1 MRNKEK
7 GGIKSSKTRPST
19 PVIITALSS
28 PRFSLICPPRTHG
41 AEIVFIKSKRED
53 KNKRYAASSAE
64 HSALEWQ
71 LVRYGGGEK
80 VDNKMWGWVGWG
92 VGAQERNRSTKGD
105 KGSGAEE
112 SSG

>member
-1 MRNKEK
+1 MF
-7 GGIKSSKTRPST
+7 
-19 PVIITALSS
+19 S
-28 PRFSLICPPRTHG
+28 P
-41 AEIVFIKSKRED
+41 
-53 KNKRYAASSAE
+53 E

-80 VDNKMWGWVGWG
+80 VDNKMWGSVGG
-92 VGAQERNRSTKGD
+92 VAGAQERKRSTKGD